1 MKYSIKTYRVTY
13 VSDSDDPNFP
23 GKDLSLNAA
32 ESVANVGRAIFATLD
47 ADREHFVVLFL
58 NTKHRLKGMKVLHS
72 GSISGAHVSVREVI
86 KSALLVSASAIICLH
101 NHPSGVVTPSVM
113 DMSITKEIHQACIL
127 LDTPLLDHV
136 ILGAGKYYSM
146 REKEDIWR

>member
-1 MKYSIKTYRVTY
+1 
-13 VSDSDDPNFP
+13 
-23 GKDLSLNAA
+23 
-32 ESVANVGRAIFATLD
+32 
-47 ADREHFVVLFL
+47 
-58 NTKHRLKGMKVLHS
+58 
-72 GSISGAHVSVREVI
+72 VSVREVI